1 MKSDKIKLLVVFVVL
16 VAIMA
21 FLFYKIETMRVQ
33 TENQYNQIN
42 DLQKENE
49 ELQSKIDAYDK
60 FGGKLKPCPYCG
72 STNVEIVRG
81 LYYQVSCNDCFFFA
95 PVPLDE
101 SGSRI
106 RETTELDAI
115 NLWNSLEIS
124 VDE

>member
-1 MKSDKIKLLVVFVVL
+1 MKSDKIKLLVTFVVL
-16 VAIMA
+16 VTIMA
-21 FLFYKIETMRVQ
+21 FLFYKIEAMYIQ

-49 ELQSKIDAYDK
+49 ELQSKIDAYEEYD
-60 FGGKLKPCPYCG
+60 GKLKPCPYCG
-72 STNVEIVRG
+72 STDVEVVHG
-81 LYYQVSCNDCFFFA
+81 LYYQASCNNCFFYA

-106 RETTELDAI
+106 GATTEFDAI
-115 NLWNSLEIS
+115 NMWNNIEIS